1 MIIRFSCILFLAIS
15 GVSFSDAQRA
25 FAGGF
30 DGADFLNV
38 NNGGNEPTLRGF
50 DPNMR
55 IPRFQNRR
63 LGELPRPLQIEV
75 INALIANGVRGS
87 RVNNGFT
94 AGVGGANNAAIN
106 TRRFTI
112 NGAQGRTFG
121 VDTLTAT
128 GMNGGGVAGRRFT
141 VNNRF
146 GDSLSTTRIGRIPP
160 PGNGGQTIDLAATR
174 ATGRIGGRPAVRT
187 TTRITGGMPRSGIL
201 GGLGGNV
208 DDLFLDPVS
217 GRRVLVRPIG
227 VANNLVNQRTNGDG
241 GIGGGFTDP
250 AGGNGFRRLPTSTFA
265 GGPQTN
271 LRRSQLPIF
280 PPGGMAGTIR
290 NTNFNRG
297 VPNDRVS
304 PFPFSGMQTDMIS
317 NNVAP
322 QPIALSSLEPF
333 SENFMARQQFNF
345 PPPGFDAGRPRV
357 PPARPPPGLGSL
369 PGPESPPV
377 PGITFPRQPP
387 VDVNPSTTSGTSDF
401 SNSLTFDSVNPA
413 LFSSGPDTT
422 TVDSDIRSIALPRA
436 TIDRIPITPTVRR
449 GSRININLRP
459 LRPAG
464 GTAGAISSMSR
475 SRGFNVDGNVDI
487 DIGVPTSINRGQG
500 GIGIDIPD
508 TRATIDMTSRVP
520 ATSSRMETTR
530 TTTRFTGDS
539 TGVAGS
545 RIDPID
551 NTIDNTIDRSGVGLD
566 ASAASVKTTS
576 IKKIGVDG
584 VTDVGTSGS
593 VTRTTTTTTTRRLA
607 EAGITGDSALSIE
620 KQLNAIEQQ
629 LVAAAGVDRPVFAV
643 IPMNEKANQ
652 ADFNEFL
659 RNMTNANQVNII
671 NRKSTTSTNT
681 VNTIGGGVDNSMG
694 GMMTV
699 DGNMGN
705 GGAVDGS
712 SSSFSSSFES
722 SSSST
727 RTSSTTT
734 SGDTSMAGNA
744 GAGTG
749 GITKIKKTTIFRRT
763 SPTGN
768 VGTADVGFDGFG
780 ADVGGSMSTSFVNDG
795 GMSTSFV
802 NDGVTGGF
810 TTGGMASA
818 GTMSDGSGIIDTGLV
833 DPGPVDMGV
842 SGSFTNGAF
851 PTDLPPM
858 NDVTA
863 MPDPMPL

>member
-1 MIIRFSCILFLAIS
+1 MITRFSCVLFLALS
-15 GVSFSDAQRA
+15 GVSFLDAQRT
-25 FAGGF
+25 FGGAF
-30 DGADFLNV
+30 DGGDFLNV
-38 NNGGNEPTLRGF
+38 NNAGNEPTLRGF

-87 RVNNGFT
+87 RVGNGF
-94 AGVGGANNAAIN
+94 AGGIGGANAGIN
-106 TRRFTI
+106 TRRFTV

-128 GMNGGGVAGRRFT
+128 GVNGGGVAGRRFT

-160 PGNGGQTIDLAATR
+160 GTGGQTIDLAATR
-174 ATGRIGGRPAVRT
+174 ASGRIGGRPAVRT

-241 GIGGGFTDP
+241 GIGGGFTDT

-271 LRRSQLPIF
+271 LRRTQLPIF
-280 PPGGMAGTIR
+280 PPSGMAGTVR

-297 VPNDRVS
+297 FPNDRVS
-304 PFPFSGMQTDMIS
+304 PFPFSGMQTDIIS

-333 SENFMARQQFNF
+333 SENFMARQPFNF

-369 PGPESPPV
+369 PGPESPPG
-377 PGITFPRQPP
+377 PGLTFPRQPP
-387 VDVNPSTTSGTSDF
+387 VDANPSTTSGTSDF

-436 TIDRIPITPTVRR
+436 TIDRIPITPTIRR

-464 GTAGAISSMSR
+464 GTAAAINGMTR

-500 GIGIDIPD
+500 SIGIDIPD

-520 ATSSRMETTR
+520 ATASRTETTR
-530 TTTRFTGDS
+530 TTTRFTGDTS
-539 TGVAGS
+539 GVAGS

-551 NTIDNTIDRSGVGLD
+551 NTIDGSGLGVD
-566 ASAASVKTTS
+566 TSASSVKTTS

-584 VTDVGTSGS
+584 VTDVGSSGTI
-593 VTRTTTTTTTRRLA
+593 TRTTTTTTRRLA

-681 VNTIGGGVDNSMG
+681 IDSGVGVDNSMG
-694 GMMTV
+694 GMMAV
-699 DGNMGN
+699 DGSVGN
-705 GGAVDGS
+705 GAALDGS

-722 SSSST
+722 SSSSS
-727 RTSSTTT
+727 RTSTSTTT
-734 SGDTSMAGNA
+734 SGDTSMTGNG
-744 GAGTG
+744 GAGSG
-749 GITKIKKTTIFRRT
+749 GMRKIKKTTIIRRT

-768 VGTADVGFDGFG
+768 TGTTDVGFDGFG
-780 ADVGGSMSTSFVNDG
+780 SDVGGSMSSSFVNEGIGGERFTSG
-795 GMSTSFV
+795 GMVSS
-802 NDGVTGGF
+802 
-810 TTGGMASA
+810 

-833 DPGPVDMGV
+833 DSGPVDIGV
-842 SGSFTNGAF
+842 SGSLTNDVF
-851 PTDLPPM
+851 PTDLPAM
-858 NDVTA
+858 SDVTS